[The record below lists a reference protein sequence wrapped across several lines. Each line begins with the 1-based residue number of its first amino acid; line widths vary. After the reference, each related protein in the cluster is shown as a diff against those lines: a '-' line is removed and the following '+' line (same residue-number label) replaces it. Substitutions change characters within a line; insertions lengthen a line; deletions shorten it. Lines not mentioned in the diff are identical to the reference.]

1 MVLDAFFRRAS
12 ETFPIPVML
21 RALLERVF
29 EPARLNDWF
38 EAVTEKQYTRE
49 LLFSSAFELM
59 SVVVFKAFGSVHAA
73 YQAKRTAGE
82 ITVSVT
88 SVYNK
93 LNGVEAQTSR
103 ALVRDTA
110 GHLRH
115 LVEDVQ
121 GGCRPWLPGYRVKV
135 LDGNCIAATEHRLQ
149 VLRTTAAGPLP
160 GKALV
165 VYDPA
170 VEMAIDVFPC
180 EDGHAQE
187 RALLGEVVPTVQA
200 GDLWIMDRNFCVRA
214 FLAGI
219 EARAGT
225 FLCRYHKGLPVTALA
240 PARFVG
246 SIETG
251 KVYEQQ
257 VEVLMAPRPGEDA
270 DDVRI
275 YRLVRVELTRATR
288 GGDKTLLLLTD
299 LSKSAATG
307 KQVAELYRRRWTIE
321 TMFQQLEAH
330 LHSEVNTLGYPA
342 AALFAFC
349 VALVAY
355 NVLAVVKGALRGL
368 HGEQTIHDTVS
379 GYYIAGEIG
388 RTYEALRDG
397 EALGIGAEVVVLDPF
412 GAAVPLG
419 AGIAERADEFL
430 LLGIDADDR
439 DVVGG
444 AALAQFGDVPEL
456 VVAPRMGSAGELLVV
471 DAQRIAHRLEQSSD
485 RPGAD
490 VDAERAQLVGNLGG
504 RTACP
509 LQAADRVA
517 GRLVVHQGFD
527 AGDDFRRF
535 FSVGVRPPPAR
546 RTRSTSTS
554 RSTSCR
560 RPAATVDGSM
570 PSSRAMRRSPPHP
583 HLRASRPAN
592 SRRCRSSSR
601 LANNTM
607 AARNCSGIRSASG
620 RGCPSPGV
628 ASSRRLARTWC
639 VCCARSAAQ

>member
-1 MVLDAFFRRAS
+1 MGSPSRNVQYHPPRLS
-12 ETFPIPVML
+12 EDRLNLPQPHSPSLPTHCTAPGN
-21 RALLERVF
+21 RECA
-29 EPARLNDWF
+29 LNDWF

-110 GHLRH
+110 GQLRH

-225 FLCRYHKGLPVTALA
+225 FLCRHHKGLPVTALA

-368 HGEQTIHDTVS
+368 HGEQTIHDRVS

-388 RTYEALRDG
+388 RTYEALLGFVPADQWTQVRALSH
-397 EALGIGAEVVVLDPF
+397 EAFLTLLMGLAR
-412 GAAVPLG
+412 AVDLAKYRKHPRG
-419 AGIAERADEFL
+419 PKKPKPKRTMHAGQPHVSTAK
-430 LLGIDADDR
+430 LLGKKR
-439 DVVGG
+439 
-444 AALAQFGDVPEL
+444 
-456 VVAPRMGSAGELLVV
+456 
-471 DAQRIAHRLEQSSD
+471 
-485 RPGAD
+485 
-490 VDAERAQLVGNLGG
+490 
-504 RTACP
+504 
-509 LQAADRVA
+509 
-517 GRLVVHQGFD
+517 
-527 AGDDFRRF
+527 
-535 FSVGVRPPPAR
+535 
-546 RTRSTSTS
+546 
-554 RSTSCR
+554 
-560 RPAATVDGSM
+560 
-570 PSSRAMRRSPPHP
+570 
-583 HLRASRPAN
+583 
-592 SRRCRSSSR
+592 
-601 LANNTM
+601 
-607 AARNCSGIRSASG
+607 
-620 RGCPSPGV
+620 
-628 ASSRRLARTWC
+628 
-639 VCCARSAAQ
+639 

>member
-275 YRLVRVELTRATR
+275 YRLVRVELSRATR

-368 HGEQTIHDTVS
+368 HGEQTIHDTTRS
-379 GYYIAGEIG
+379 PA
-388 RTYEALRDG
+388 TTS
-397 EALGIGAEVVVLDPF
+397 
-412 GAAVPLG
+412 
-419 AGIAERADEFL
+419 RA
-430 LLGIDADDR
+430 R
-439 DVVGG
+439 
-444 AALAQFGDVPEL
+444 
-456 VVAPRMGSAGELLVV
+456 SAGPMK
-471 DAQRIAHRLEQSSD
+471 RCWGSS
-485 RPGAD
+485 RPTS
-490 VDAERAQLVGNLGG
+490 G
-504 RTACP
+504 RRC
-509 LQAADRVA
+509 
-517 GRLVVHQGFD
+517 
-527 AGDDFRRF
+527 
-535 FSVGVRPPPAR
+535 RP
-546 RTRSTSTS
+546 S
-554 RSTSCR
+554 R
-560 RPAATVDGSM
+560 M
-570 PSSRAMRRSPPHP
+570 KPSSRFLWGLPGRWIWRSTASIPAGPRSRSPSAPCMP
-583 HLRASRPAN
+583 ASPTFPPPSSWGRNDDAPTRLGGAQELPA
-592 SRRCRSSSR
+592 R
-601 LANNTM
+601 LVLN
-607 AARNCSGIRSASG
+607 
-620 RGCPSPGV
+620 RGGDY
-628 ASSRRLARTWC
+628 L
-639 VCCARSAAQ
+639 

>member
-299 LSKSAATG
+299 LSKGRIPDFPEQCVG
-307 KQVAELYRRRWTIE
+307 K
-321 TMFQQLEAH
+321 
-330 LHSEVNTLGYPA
+330 
-342 AALFAFC
+342 
-349 VALVAY
+349 
-355 NVLAVVKGALRGL
+355 
-368 HGEQTIHDTVS
+368 
-379 GYYIAGEIG
+379 
-388 RTYEALRDG
+388 
-397 EALGIGAEVVVLDPF
+397 
-412 GAAVPLG
+412 
-419 AGIAERADEFL
+419 
-430 LLGIDADDR
+430 DR
-439 DVVGG
+439 
-444 AALAQFGDVPEL
+444 L
-456 VVAPRMGSAGELLVV
+456 
-471 DAQRIAHRLEQSSD
+471 
-485 RPGAD
+485 
-490 VDAERAQLVGNLGG
+490 
-504 RTACP
+504 
-509 LQAADRVA
+509 
-517 GRLVVHQGFD
+517 
-527 AGDDFRRF
+527 
-535 FSVGVRPPPAR
+535 
-546 RTRSTSTS
+546 
-554 RSTSCR
+554 
-560 RPAATVDGSM
+560 
-570 PSSRAMRRSPPHP
+570 
-583 HLRASRPAN
+583 
-592 SRRCRSSSR
+592 
-601 LANNTM
+601 
-607 AARNCSGIRSASG
+607 
-620 RGCPSPGV
+620 
-628 ASSRRLARTWC
+628 
-639 VCCARSAAQ
+639 

>member
-388 RTYEALRDG
+388 RTYEALLGFVPADQWTQVQALSH
-397 EALGIGAEVVVLDPF
+397 EAFLTLLMGLAR
-412 GAAVPLG
+412 AVDLAKYRKHPRG
-419 AGIAERADEFL
+419 PKKPK
-430 LLGIDADDR
+430 
-439 DVVGG
+439 G
-444 AALAQFGDVPEL
+444 AALLRWRPNQSLRRRRGRRQLDPSRRGEERRRGRWPTVLLSSATDGGLPL
-456 VVAPRMGSAGELLVV
+456 VLARFVRGLSTHQGSGCL
-471 DAQRIAHRLEQSSD
+471 RRL
-485 RPGAD
+485 
-490 VDAERAQLVGNLGG
+490 
-504 RTACP
+504 RTAAT
-509 LQAADRVA
+509 AAKCHRAPVDSHRVA
-517 GRLVVHQGFD
+517 DQMPTG
-527 AGDDFRRF
+527 
-535 FSVGVRPPPAR
+535 P
-546 RTRSTSTS
+546 STS
-554 RSTSCR
+554 RR
-560 RPAATVDGSM
+560 RAPHAA
-570 PSSRAMRRSPPHP
+570 SPLP
-583 HLRASRPAN
+583 
-592 SRRCRSSSR
+592 
-601 LANNTM
+601 
-607 AARNCSGIRSASG
+607 
-620 RGCPSPGV
+620 RG
-628 ASSRRLARTWC
+628 
-639 VCCARSAAQ
+639 